1 MYVHEYLFF
10 IVYNGLLLHY
20 LELDPILK
28 QRGLRFKLDR
38 FM

>member
-1 MYVHEYLFF
+1 MYVHEYLFV

-20 LELDPILK
+20 PELDAIPK